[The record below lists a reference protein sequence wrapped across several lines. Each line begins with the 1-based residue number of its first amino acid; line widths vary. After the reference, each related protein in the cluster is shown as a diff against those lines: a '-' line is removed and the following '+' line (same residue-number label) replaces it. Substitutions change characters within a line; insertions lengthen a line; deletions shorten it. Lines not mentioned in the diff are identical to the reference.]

1 MNMAKKMLPP
11 TQADVDQAVLD
22 GIQLVQQLGFQLND
36 ETATK
41 VVGRKSR
48 LLTEATLL
56 SAMFLYSGPI
66 TEGWKVVL

>member
-1 MNMAKKMLPP
+1 MTEKILPP

-22 GIQLVQQLGFQLND
+22 GVQLIQQLGFQLD
-36 ETATK
+36 EETATK
-41 VVGRKSR
+41 VAGRRSR

-56 SAMFLYSGPI
+56 SAMFLYTGPI